1 MRQKILV
8 LLGIAVAVLAFYTFV
23 LRPQPEIKGVSAAAA
38 AATGAKP
45 KATNAKTTATSA
57 KAKAAAAKAKAV
69 QPAPTATN
77 TAAKPADTTGALTP
91 KVLPPETWGT
101 DPFVRDWV
109 SVNELADLKLKAV
122 TLGGEH
128 PYALINDQILQIGD
142 EISGKRIVKIE
153 SDNVTLEQGGRTFT
167 LLLGE

>member
-1 MRQKILV
+1 
-8 LLGIAVAVLAFYTFV
+8 LGIAVAVLALYTFV

-38 AATGAKP
+38 EATG
-45 KATNAKTTATSA
+45 
-57 KAKAAAAKAKAV
+57 AKAKAV
-69 QPAPTATN
+69 QPAPTAKD

-91 KVLPPETWGT
+91 KVLPPETWGA

-109 SVNELADLKLKAV
+109 MVNELVNLKLKAI
-122 TLGGEH
+122 TLGGER
-128 PYALINDQILQIGD
+128 PYALINDQILQVGD
-142 EISGKRIVKIE
+142 EISGKRVAKIE

>member
-1 MRQKILV
+1 M
-8 LLGIAVAVLAFYTFV
+8 GIAVAVLALYTFAF
-23 LRPQPEIKGVSAAAA
+23 RPQPVLKDVSAAAT
-38 AATGAKP
+38 AATGAK
-45 KATNAKTTATSA
+45 
-57 KAKAAAAKAKAV
+57 KAKATRSAPAAKAV
-69 QPAPTATN
+69 QPAPTATTD

-91 KVLPPETWGT
+91 KVLPPETWGA

-109 SVNELADLKLKAV
+109 MVNELANLKLKAI

-142 EISGKRIVKIE
+142 EISGKRVTKIE